1 MLQKAKTPAGM
12 LAFPGSGVIL
22 PKHYCTLGATFCQ
35 EKKWEFG
42 GEMAG
47 GKLKPAA
54 LKPKAAAHG
63 GYWAPLR
70 LYHKR
75 NTI

>member
-12 LAFPGSGVIL
+12 LAFPGLGVIL
-22 PKHYCTLGATFCQ
+22 PNKYCTLGVTFCQ

-47 GKLKPAA
+47 GEVRTGSLRKTIRSAKDA
-54 LKPKAAAHG
+54 L
-63 GYWAPLR
+63 
-70 LYHKR
+70 
-75 NTI
+75 